1 MTFVFVSCIDVRKV
15 ILNLYRAMSVFSGEG
30 AGTDNQSFELN
41 VRFIPTYP
49 EKVSISH

>member
-15 ILNLYRAMSVFSGEG
+15 ILNLYRAMSVGEG